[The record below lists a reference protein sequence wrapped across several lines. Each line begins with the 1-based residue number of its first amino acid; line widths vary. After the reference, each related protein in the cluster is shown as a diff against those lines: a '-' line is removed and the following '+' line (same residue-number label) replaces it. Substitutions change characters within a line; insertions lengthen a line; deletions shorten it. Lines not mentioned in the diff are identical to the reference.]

1 MDALSPALAFGLPV
15 AAVMVV
21 MMAAADRVLRAGER
35 RGLIGSRR
43 NWTSAAIGNA
53 LLELHLA
60 VEPAKAAP
68 IELLAEVDDLDED
81 DAIGDGRNSAT
92 SSNVILI
99 DFVRRRR
106 V

>member
-1 MDALSPALAFGLPV
+1 MDGLAVSLAFGLPV
-15 AAVMVV
+15 AAMMVM

-35 RGLIGSRR
+35 RGLIGTRR
-43 NWTSAAIGNA
+43 NWAAAAVGNA

-60 VEPAKAAP
+60 VEPSKAAP
-68 IELLAEVDDLDED
+68 IELLAEVDERDQD
-81 DAIGDGRNSAT
+81 DAIGDGRVGLPGA
-92 SSNVILI
+92 NVILI